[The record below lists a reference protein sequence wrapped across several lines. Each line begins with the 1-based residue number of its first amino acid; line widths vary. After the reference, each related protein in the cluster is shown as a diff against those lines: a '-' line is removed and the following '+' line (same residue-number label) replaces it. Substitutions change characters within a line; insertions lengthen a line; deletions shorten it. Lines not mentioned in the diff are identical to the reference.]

1 MVVVRLIAN
10 FSAARSFLGST
21 ETKPALAHC
30 LDAGRAGRGR
40 IPVGDR
46 IAVRRPTRAPLDR
59 TRLPLTLAGGL
70 RVTFADVVSSPL
82 PRRVPELVR
91 RLSADHDECSAG
103 EAAWVKRSRD
113 VEPH

>member
-40 IPVGDR
+40 TRRSDR
-46 IAVRRPTRAPLDR
+46 RAPSDPCAARPNEAPAGARGRAAGYVCRRCLVSAPATSGGTRAPIER
-59 TRLPLTLAGGL
+59 R
-70 RVTFADVVSSPL
+70 S
-82 PRRVPELVR
+82 RRVLCR
-91 RLSADHDECSAG
+91 GSR
-103 EAAWVKRSRD
+103 AWVKRSRD